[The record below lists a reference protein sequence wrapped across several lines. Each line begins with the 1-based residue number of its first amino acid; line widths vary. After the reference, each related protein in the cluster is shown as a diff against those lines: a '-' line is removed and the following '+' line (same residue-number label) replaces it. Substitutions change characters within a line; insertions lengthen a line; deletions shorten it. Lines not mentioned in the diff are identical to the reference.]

1 MLTTNK
7 PVVRIHYKYDKS
19 QYAIMYLDKLRNT
32 HIDHSQK
39 VELDQSIPLVV
50 VYDDWQM
57 NTLFGILL
65 DTYYIIELE
74 YINKKRRSLEHSKT
88 YFRYLY
94 SSKGFGILK
103 NVLESSKT
111 V

>member
-7 PVVRIHYKYDKS
+7 PVVHIHYKYDKS

-65 DTYYIIELE
+65 DTYYIIVFHYMNE
-74 YINKKRRSLEHSKT
+74 KRRYLKHSKT
-88 YFRYLY
+88 CFRYLY
-94 SSKGFGILK
+94 FSKAFGILQ
-103 NVLESSKT
+103 NILESSRT